1 MKFIDLLVYLKGDP
15 EGKQFVQYL
24 MDKYASGDILYDNV
38 KDWIPFYTKEDS
50 HILYDMLL
58 TLTTSEDIGVRM
70 NKDDDK
76 VDRILDESNPMFI
89 RFIKDDREPIV
100 QKGDEYTSNLPRYV
114 LSPFRGL
121 SSGLIRREDESV

>member
-1 MKFIDLLVYLKGDP
+1 MKFIDLLVYLKGNP

-24 MDKYASGDILYDNV
+24 MDKYASGDTLYDNIETWV
-38 KDWIPFYTKEDS
+38 PYYTKEDS
-50 HILYDMLL
+50 WILHDILL
-58 TLTTSEDIGVRM
+58 TLTTSQDIGAIM
-70 NKDDDK
+70 DNKD
-76 VDRILDESNPMFI
+76 RTLEETNPMFV

-100 QKGDEYTSNLPRYV
+100 KEGDENTAGLPRYV

>member
-15 EGKQFVQYL
+15 EGKQFIQYL
-24 MDKYASGDILYDNV
+24 MDKYASGDILYDNI

-76 VDRILDESNPMFI
+76 VDRTLNESNPMFI

-100 QKGDEYTSNLPRYV
+100 QEGDEYTSNLPRYV

>member
-15 EGKQFVQYL
+15 ESKQFVQYL

>member
-15 EGKQFVQYL
+15 EGKQFIQYL
-24 MDKYASGDILYDNV
+24 MDKYASGDILYDNI

-76 VDRILDESNPMFI
+76 VDRTLDESNPMFI

-100 QKGDEYTSNLPRYV
+100 QEGDKYTAGLPRFV
-114 LSPFRGL
+114 LNPFRGL
-121 SSGLIRREDESV
+121 SSGLIKKDATS

>member
-15 EGKQFVQYL
+15 EGKQFIQYL
-24 MDKYASGDILYDNV
+24 MDKYASGDILYDNI

>member
-15 EGKQFVQYL
+15 EGKQFIQYL
-24 MDKYASGDILYDNV
+24 MDKYASGDILYDNI
-38 KDWIPFYTKEDS
+38 KDWIPFYTKEDGY
-50 HILYDMLL
+50 ILYDMLL

-76 VDRILDESNPMFI
+76 VDRTLDKSNPMFI

-100 QKGDEYTSNLPRYV
+100 QEGDEYTSNLPRYV